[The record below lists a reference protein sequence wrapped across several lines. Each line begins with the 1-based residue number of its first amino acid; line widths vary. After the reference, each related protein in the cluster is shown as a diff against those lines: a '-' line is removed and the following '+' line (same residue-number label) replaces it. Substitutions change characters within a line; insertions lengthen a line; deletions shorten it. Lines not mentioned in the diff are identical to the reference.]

1 MKPSPT
7 YRKIIS
13 GFHPGAGF
21 TLIEL
26 LVVIAIIAIL
36 AAILFP
42 VFAQARDKARQ
53 TTCLSN
59 LKQLGLGFLMY
70 AQDYDETYPLANS
83 TPEGAT
89 PGIGNVTW
97 LYTVDPYIKAGMASS
112 VAQAGGKSI
121 FVCPAFDKSGRTA
134 GNSTAGNPYRPSL
147 SYSVNRYLIGTMAL
161 NVAAERRIPS
171 ATLAKPQYPAQVILL
186 TEARGRC
193 VWTDG
198 IDDPVVL
205 AQIPDAVICSAEY
218 FTGRSRHSDGGNY
231 AFGDGHAKW
240 VRSSTPSYTGD
251 PNPSI
256 TDGSLASYQN
266 LVPNPNPNGVVYSRV
281 KYPSAAGWFI
291 ED

>member
-1 MKPSPT
+1 MKHWNGV
-7 YRKIIS
+7 RNKN
-13 GFHPGAGF
+13 GF

-42 VFAQARDKARQ
+42 VFAQAREKARQ

-59 LKQLGLGFLMY
+59 LKQLGIAFLMY

-83 TPEGAT
+83 TPAGAT

-97 LYTVDPYIKAGMASS
+97 LYTVDPYIKTGIEAS
-112 VAQAGGKSI
+112 VAKAGSKSI
-121 FVCPAFDKSGRTA
+121 YVCPSFDKSGRTA

-147 SYSVNRYLIGTMAL
+147 SYAVNRALVGTMAL
-161 NVAAERRIPS
+161 NVADYRRLPS

-198 IDDPVVL
+198 VDDPNVL

-218 FTGRSRHSDGGNY
+218 FTGRNRHSDGSNY
-231 AFGDGHAKW
+231 SFGDGHAKW
-240 VRSSTPSYTGD
+240 VRSPSPSYTGD

-256 TDGSLASYQN
+256 TDGSLASYGN
-266 LVPNPNPNGVVYSRV
+266 LVPVLNPNGVVYSRT
-281 KYPSAAGWFI
+281 KYPSAAGWFT
-291 ED
+291 EE